1 MKTMVAVALATLFAA
16 VSARGEVRVGVLAG
30 ANVANLDLNME
41 EPDVTL
47 RAKTL
52 FAAGMVVEVGLSRNL
67 SVQLEPMYLRKGGRI
82 EIRDFFGDDAS
93 GSLRLSYVEL
103 PVLLKLSRSAGRVR
117 PYLMLGPSVG
127 YRVDAKIKDEVTGE
141 EEDADENDIEK
152 WDLGVAVG
160 GGLTVPVGRATVF
173 VESRYTWGLVDLDKE
188 DEDTK
193 LKNRGVQVLAGV
205 TFPVGRR

>member
-1 MKTMVAVALATLFAA
+1 
-16 VSARGEVRVGVLAG
+16 
-30 ANVANLDLNME
+30 
-41 EPDVTL
+41 
-47 RAKTL
+47 
-52 FAAGMVVEVGLSRNL
+52 
-67 SVQLEPMYLRKGGRI
+67 
-82 EIRDFFGDDAS
+82 
-93 GSLRLSYVEL
+93 
-103 PVLLKLSRSAGRVR
+103 
-117 PYLMLGPSVG
+117 MLGPSVG

-152 WDLGVAVG
+152 WDLGVAAG